1 MSYRTFKKIAR
12 YLGSERTKIAAIK
25 ELGDAGE
32 NISIVVESSPT
43 KWQAYSLAGGS
54 KDVEMMDT
62 YNARDDND
70 NNDNENTN
78 EETVYAGLASSKPK
92 RDTAIEGNNN
102 TLKKSHATRLKK
114 HEPITKLDQIGLTR
128 TKKLEYAVLSS
139 SAKFCDAI
147 PYLDEITATNPNTPY
162 HHLMTV
168 SLTNVDFRNRSG
180 GAPKQL
186 SLYKKPKLTVVSTCK
201 AAREVIF
208 DALHGNV
215 ELDDLKLISSEN
227 ENDASLADQVESL
240 YTSQQLSLDTTPV
253 AEEAEMSKEMGIRYD
268 ALFEAL
274 FTMRDELAEQ
284 RSKRDGKSV
293 RNYMVCSETCLQAL
307 ARAAAGGGCAT
318 LEEVK
323 KLTTFT
329 DAAWNVFI
337 RQHHQKIWATMVKT
351 RRVLDNPELM
361 ADIGAASANFEAFE
375 YVAPQQP
382 DGPGAGVK
390 RSQSDLDP
398 SPTRQKA
405 KR

>member
-1 MSYRTFKKIAR
+1 MPTLIMRCWSTYWYDVSCLLHYFVSLPQKKQQDMRKYLKEKEKTIPNSYSTFKKIAR
-12 YLGSERTKIAAIK
+12 YLSSESTKIAAIK

-62 YNARDDND
+62 DNARDDND

-240 YTSQQLSLDTTPV
+240 YTSQQLSRLRPKGKMKNTNEAMIESMEMHQTCQKRRRDS
-253 AEEAEMSKEMGIRYD
+253 EEARDSEGEVLLDQLVQYSQGSGSPFQFSPSGISNKFPT
-268 ALFEAL
+268 ANA
-274 FTMRDELAEQ
+274 
-284 RSKRDGKSV
+284 RSDSQSPILLSSD
-293 RNYMVCSETCLQAL
+293 NSDPFQ
-307 ARAAAGGGCAT
+307 AAASSA
-318 LEEVK
+318 
-323 KLTTFT
+323 
-329 DAAWNVFI
+329 
-337 RQHHQKIWATMVKT
+337 
-351 RRVLDNPELM
+351 LD
-361 ADIGAASANFEAFE
+361 
-375 YVAPQQP
+375 
-382 DGPGAGVK
+382 
-390 RSQSDLDP
+390 
-398 SPTRQKA
+398 
-405 KR
+405 